1 MLDAVDMEIISTL
14 FRIEVKFEEA
24 PKPGLA
30 GPGAVRAIHQQ
41 PTSMTSTSGMPQPTE
56 AQQQTR
62 RQMEQAANA
71 GAKANTGYKA
81 REKSK
86 TPGPNDPCH
95 CGSGKKYKKCH
106 MAEDQAKVGR

>member
-1 MLDAVDMEIISTL
+1 
-14 FRIEVKFEEA
+14 
-24 PKPGLA
+24 
-30 GPGAVRAIHQQ
+30 
-41 PTSMTSTSGMPQPTE
+41 MTSTSGMPQPTE